1 MSVCPSLC
9 LMSDEK
15 TRLCSQSQLPERKA
29 ANTNE
34 VAGWCTHSIT
44 SEVLAQITARRST
57 ANLGSSFRRKKE
69 KKNPIEI
76 IFPMFNFLQVFFF
89 FFAVYYSEP
98 GSLQIHLKWLITAAF
113 NGLTSKSPPYYGV
126 MFRWQNFRWIL
137 VWWKW
142 FIVMNVN
149 YPLPRWCRQRWV
161 ESRILSTLYPSEARV
176 NFYSEPLLS
185 SYMKGLSRRPGRAAP
200 V

>member
-15 TRLCSQSQLPERKA
+15 TRLCSQSRLPERKA
-29 ANTNE
+29 ADANE
-34 VAGWCTHSIT
+34 VAGWCAHSIT
-44 SEVLAQITARRST
+44 SEVLAQITAGRST
-57 ANLGSSFRRKKE
+57 ANLGSLFRRKKE
-69 KKNPIEI
+69 KKTQSEI
-76 IFPMFNFLQVFFF
+76 VFPRFHFLQVFFS
-89 FFAVYYSEP
+89 FFAVSYSEP

-113 NGLTSKSPPYYGV
+113 NGLTSKSPSYYGV

-137 VWWKW
+137 VWWKL
-142 FIVMNVN
+142 FIVMDVN
-149 YPLPRWCRQRWV
+149 YPLPRWRCQRWV
-161 ESRILSTLYPSEARV
+161 ESRILSTLYPSETRV

-185 SYMKGLSRRPGRAAP
+185 RHMKGLSRRPGRAAP